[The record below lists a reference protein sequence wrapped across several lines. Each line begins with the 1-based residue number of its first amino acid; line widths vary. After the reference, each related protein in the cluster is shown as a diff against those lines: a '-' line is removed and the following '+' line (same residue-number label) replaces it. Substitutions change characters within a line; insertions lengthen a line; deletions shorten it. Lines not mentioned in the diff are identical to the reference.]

1 MPTATIQVDAGV
13 AGVMTR
19 QKTVSGADLTRFVA
33 AVRVAYNVP
42 ASFTD
47 IQALQAWAD
56 FVFQQAVDTT
66 RGVEQS
72 VASAGIGSIAL
83 T

>member
-1 MPTATIQVDAGV
+1 MPTATITIDAGV
-13 AGVMTR
+13 AGTMTD
-19 QKTVSGADLTRFVA
+19 QKTISGADLTRFVA

-47 IQALQAWAD
+47 IQALQVWAD
-56 FVFQQAVDTT
+56 FVFQQARDTT
-66 RGVEQS
+66 RGVEQAS
-72 VASAGIGSIAL
+72 ASAGIGSIAL